1 MCATSSKKLVIRIV
15 IRRDTLA
22 KVKVQIQSKLLV
34 PAKEFYKWK
43 FAFLSP
49 DHPEYLQDSVVLSSR
64 FQVRLHFTSQRK
76 DVCSWDQILGLEHH
90 VNDPRIIY
98 ALDQVYTA
106 DPPIHKEPEEVP
118 TKLLGELVDFRG
130 LANIDKAYLPLLE
143 EVCTWHPTLI
153 ECQEK
158 RSGVFKQW
166 AFTAL
171 GQVLHFLKT
180 TKAEDITED
189 ACQHLQVLWE
199 ELESSRFDLTWLEP
213 HVQYALGMKSYCEK
227 ADKLAK
233 SDLAKE
239 EEGYEEMDLDT
250 VLGYGNG
257 KCYRK

>member
-1 MCATSSKKLVIRIV
+1 
-15 IRRDTLA
+15 
-22 KVKVQIQSKLLV
+22 
-34 PAKEFYKWK
+34 
-43 FAFLSP
+43 
-49 DHPEYLQDSVVLSSR
+49 
-64 FQVRLHFTSQRK
+64 
-76 DVCSWDQILGLEHH
+76 
-90 VNDPRIIY
+90 
-98 ALDQVYTA
+98 VYTA

-118 TKLLGELVDFRG
+118 TKLLGELVDFRD

-153 ECQEK
+153 ECQQK

-227 ADKLAK
+227 ADKVRKLKDKVEALDLETRSLRGKLKILELDLQLAK

-257 KCYRK
+257 